1 MWRRSSRSDMPFD
14 YKVYAYDDCPKEV
27 FNFRYEIY
35 VEELHRK
42 QSYADHD
49 GRTIID
55 PLDETGFHGV
65 VSKDGEIVAVVR
77 LNFVRDGGTQPY
89 FDFYE
94 LAKLTPAEQ
103 ATASICT
110 RNMVAAKYRKTGV
123 SVRMLKM
130 IYEFGIRNGA
140 TSCYMDVN
148 APLMPLFEKF
158 GYEPL
163 FEKEHPDY
171 GLVTVMR
178 LPAIDYDVLAARRS
192 PFAPICKKVLSDRQE
207 LAPAD

>member
-1 MWRRSSRSDMPFD
+1 MTFA
-14 YKVYAYDDCPKEV
+14 YKVYPYADCPKEV
-27 FNFRYEIY
+27 FKFRYEIY

-49 GRTIID
+49 EKTIID

-65 VSKDGEIVAVVR
+65 VSAEDAIIAVIR

-89 FDFYE
+89 YDFYE
-94 LAKLTPAEQ
+94 LAKLPPNEQ

-148 APLMPLFEKF
+148 APLIPLFEKF
-158 GYEPL
+158 GYEAL

-178 LPAIDYDVLAARRS
+178 LPASNCDVLTAKRS
-192 PFAPICKKVLSDRQE
+192 PFAPICKKVFGDQQE
-207 LAPAD
+207 FAPV